1 MSSVC
6 PIHVAAFTSGATVPG
21 ARFRVR
27 QYIPALARAGITVTE
42 RWPRLGAFPPPTK
55 WLRPAWLA
63 GTLAQRVPQ
72 IGLAHAADVTWL
84 YRELVSTLVTFEGLT
99 PRPRLLDVDDS
110 IHLFRDGN
118 TARRLARLVD
128 LVVVSSPYL
137 ADAWRRWTPHVEV
150 LPMAVDTDLITP
162 APLPARPVIGWLG
175 SPGNLAYLES
185 IAPALAEVTARF
197 PGTSVAVCSER
208 QPSLP
213 GLPMHYVP
221 WSPAA
226 ERPFLES
233 LSIGIVPLADTPW
246 ERGKFSYKMLLYMAA
261 GRPVVGS
268 PVGSN
273 ADMLHRHDVG
283 IAASDHGQ
291 WVAAL
296 STLLADHAVAQ
307 RLGAEARLVAVRDYS
322 ITAIAPRLAQI
333 FRRLAS

>member
-1 MSSVC
+1 MPSAR
-6 PIHVAAFTSGATVPG
+6 PIRVAAFTSGATVPG

-42 RWPRLGAFPPPTK
+42 RWPRLGAFPPRAK
-55 WLRPAWLA
+55 WLRPVWFV

-72 IGLAHAADVTWL
+72 IGLAHGADVTWL

-99 PRPRLLDVDDS
+99 RRPRLLDVDDS
-110 IHLFRDGN
+110 IHLFRDGS

-128 LVVVSSPYL
+128 MVVVSSPYL
-137 ADAWRRWTPHVEV
+137 ADAWRRWTSHVEV

-175 SPGNLAYLES
+175 SPANLPYLKG
-185 IAPALAEVTARF
+185 IAPALADVVARF
-197 PGTSVAVCSER
+197 PDVTVAVCSEQ
-208 QPSLP
+208 QPRLP
-213 GLPMHYVP
+213 GLPVRYVP

-246 ERGKFSYKMLLYMAA
+246 ERGKFSYKMLLYMSA
-261 GRPVVGS
+261 GRPVVVS

-273 ADMLHRHDVG
+273 ADMLNGHNVG

-296 STLLADHAVAQ
+296 STLLADHAAAQ
-307 RLGAEARLVAVRDYS
+307 RLGAEARQVAVRDYS
-322 ITAIAPRLAQI
+322 ISAIAPRLAQI
-333 FRRLAS
+333 LRRLAA